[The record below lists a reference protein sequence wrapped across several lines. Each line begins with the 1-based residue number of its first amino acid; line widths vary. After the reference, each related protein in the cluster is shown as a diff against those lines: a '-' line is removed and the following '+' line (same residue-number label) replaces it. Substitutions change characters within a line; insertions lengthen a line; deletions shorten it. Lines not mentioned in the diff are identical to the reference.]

1 MRVDARLSA
10 FLADT
15 DRQERL
21 RVEGQRWV
29 AAFTAHPPIA
39 RLSSA
44 LAQMSDNPPE
54 NVMDFAELLRPW
66 TQSFGWVQDVVDSW
80 LSQLASDDFARLP
93 LIMQA
98 SPVFLGLA
106 LAVRGQANASLS
118 LVNSMTL
125 PKARSHNLVFD
136 HGYSM
141 VVLVGGGAVT
151 AERFVQQRDG
161 CGGSHMVKSQAAPL
175 PLYVPI
181 ALDCGQEQLRIIS
194 AEGDAVLLRFS
205 CSKRCYGTRV
215 FEYDTQSGRT
225 LRTGVGDSAV
235 SRKLALLQFV
245 TMQNDVNV
253 IEDALV
259 QLVHDDDALLRWEA
273 MRPLVCRYPDVAYP
287 ILSAM
292 AKNDPD
298 CQIRE
303 VAGRVMTMLSAEN
316 AACGA

>member
-10 FLADT
+10 FLVDA

-21 RVEGQRWV
+21 RVEGQQWA

-39 RLSSA
+39 RLSCV
-44 LAQMSDNPPE
+44 LAEMSENPPE
-54 NVMDFAELLRPW
+54 NVIDFAEILCPW

-80 LSQLASDDFARLP
+80 RSQLVSDDFARLP

-106 LAVRGQANASLS
+106 LAVEGRANASLS
-118 LVNSMTL
+118 LVDSTAL
-125 PKARSHNLVFD
+125 AQARSQNLIFD
-136 HGYSM
+136 NGYSM
-141 VVLVGGGAVT
+141 VVPVGGGAVT
-151 AERFVQQRDG
+151 AERFAMKRG
-161 CGGSHMVKSQAAPL
+161 ACGDSHVVKSQAAPL
-175 PLYVPI
+175 PLYEP
-181 ALDCGQEQLRIIS
+181 AAFDCEREQLRIIS
-194 AEGDAVLLRFS
+194 ADGDAVLLRFS

-215 FEYDTQSGRT
+215 FEYDTQSGRA

-245 TMQNDVNV
+245 TMQDDVNV

-292 AKNDPD
+292 VKDDPD

-303 VAGRVMTMLSAEN
+303 VAGQVMTMLSVEN
-316 AACGA
+316 VACGA